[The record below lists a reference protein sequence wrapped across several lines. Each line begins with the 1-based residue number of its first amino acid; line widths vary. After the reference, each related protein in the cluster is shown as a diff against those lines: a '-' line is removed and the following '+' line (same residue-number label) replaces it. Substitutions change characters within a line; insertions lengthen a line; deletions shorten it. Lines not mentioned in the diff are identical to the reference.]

1 MNPPFLYGI
10 AADSKH
16 FTDREAE
23 TQRLMLNFE
32 NGLNTIIISPRRWGK
47 TSLVNK
53 VAEQMSSNLDIRMIR
68 MDAFSVRTPEDFY
81 RIFATEVIKQTSTRA
96 EEWLANAKRFLTSL
110 VPVISMSSDPMNPI
124 SLSLKSV
131 TSDYGEEVLAL
142 PEQIAQ
148 AKGIH
153 LVICI
158 DEFQQIGEMNDSIA
172 FQKRLR
178 TAWQH
183 QHSVSYCLYGSK
195 RHLLMNMFGKRSFP
209 FYKFGDMLFLERI
222 PLDCWMDYIQQRF
235 AQFNKHIDKQL
246 IEELYNYV
254 DGNSSYVQQLCWLVW
269 SRTTNEAT
277 NDILD
282 EAKQDLLQQ
291 NHALFIEQM
300 NALTYYQLRFIKVVL
315 DGKTQEINHK
325 SIIEEYGLG
334 SSANV
339 ATIKKALQKKELID
353 LDGKK
358 IYFSD
363 PVFPHW
369 LRQNCNLFL

>member
-10 AADSKH
+10 AADAKH

-23 TQRLMLNFE
+23 TRRLMLNFE

-53 VAEQMSSNLDIRMIR
+53 VAEQMASNSDIRMIR

-81 RIFATEVIKQTSTRA
+81 RTFATEVIKQTSTRA

-158 DEFQQIGEMNDSIA
+158 D
-172 FQKRLR
+172 
-178 TAWQH
+178 
-183 QHSVSYCLYGSK
+183 
-195 RHLLMNMFGKRSFP
+195 
-209 FYKFGDMLFLERI
+209 
-222 PLDCWMDYIQQRF
+222 
-235 AQFNKHIDKQL
+235 
-246 IEELYNYV
+246 
-254 DGNSSYVQQLCWLVW
+254 
-269 SRTTNEAT
+269 
-277 NDILD
+277 
-282 EAKQDLLQQ
+282 
-291 NHALFIEQM
+291 
-300 NALTYYQLRFIKVVL
+300 
-315 DGKTQEINHK
+315 
-325 SIIEEYGLG
+325 
-334 SSANV
+334 
-339 ATIKKALQKKELID
+339 
-353 LDGKK
+353 
-358 IYFSD
+358 
-363 PVFPHW
+363 
-369 LRQNCNLFL
+369 